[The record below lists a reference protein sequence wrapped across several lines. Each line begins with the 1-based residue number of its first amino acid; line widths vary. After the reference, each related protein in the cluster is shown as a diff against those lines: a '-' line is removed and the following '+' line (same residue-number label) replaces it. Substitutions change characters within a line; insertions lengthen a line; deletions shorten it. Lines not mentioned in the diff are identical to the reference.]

1 MPRNKSHMFS
11 EIEDYREALE
21 IKHLRTKNLFV
32 VSLMS
37 LIMVITLVYML
48 ATSFPLMQT
57 ISLLVGYLL
66 VIIFNFA
73 GLAYGGENYRFYQLN
88 KYITTLYIYVLA
100 IATVFVFKSPSAIT
114 ALFIAYAI
122 SAYYQ
127 DLKVI
132 LISNLFLLFSVIMF
146 MINYPEYMNMQNASL
161 EDQLGISIFFFAF
174 VGILTISSYI
184 IVKQKQFFYNQIAL
198 SKETEFRNIDL
209 LIDLQKEV
217 HQEDVNVDK
226 YYEDINAFLEEF
238 SKKLE
243 IENAF
248 TAKMQLLKVLE
259 KGEQKNALQDKYP
272 EYSREDLDD
281 FEELLIGAKHKL
293 RKISIKMSHT
303 FDIDVKRR
311 EMFSETHFKS
321 FNHQADGIEIKIIA
335 FVVFYT
341 ALKRGLDGF
350 AKLDE
355 QTIREALT
363 STDYFY
369 YIDPRVMRIYQKNSE
384 VFDTISEDILRKK
397 VNS

>member
-32 VSLMS
+32 VGLMS
-37 LIMVITLVYML
+37 LIMVISLVYML
-48 ATSFPLMQT
+48 VTSFPIMQT

-73 GLAYGGENYRFYQLN
+73 GLAFGRENYRFYQLN

-100 IATVFVFKSPSAIT
+100 IVTVFIFKSPSAIT

-146 MINYPEYMNMQNASL
+146 MINFPEYMNMQNASL
-161 EDQLGISIFFFAF
+161 EDKLGISIFFFAF

-217 HQEDVNVDK
+217 HQEDVFVDL

-248 TAKMQLLKVLE
+248 AAKMQLLKALE
-259 KGEQKNALQDKYP
+259 KGEQKNVLEDKFP

-303 FDIDVKRR
+303 FNIDVKRR

-384 VFDTISEDILRKK
+384 VFDAISEDILRKK
-397 VNS
+397 VTL

>member
-1 MPRNKSHMFS
+1 
-11 EIEDYREALE
+11 
-21 IKHLRTKNLFV
+21 
-32 VSLMS
+32 
-37 LIMVITLVYML
+37 
-48 ATSFPLMQT
+48 
-57 ISLLVGYLL
+57 
-66 VIIFNFA
+66 
-73 GLAYGGENYRFYQLN
+73 
-88 KYITTLYIYVLA
+88 
-100 IATVFVFKSPSAIT
+100 
-114 ALFIAYAI
+114 
-122 SAYYQ
+122 
-127 DLKVI
+127 
-132 LISNLFLLFSVIMF
+132 
-146 MINYPEYMNMQNASL
+146 
-161 EDQLGISIFFFAF
+161 
-174 VGILTISSYI
+174 
-184 IVKQKQFFYNQIAL
+184 
-198 SKETEFRNIDL
+198 
-209 LIDLQKEV
+209 
-217 HQEDVNVDK
+217 
-226 YYEDINAFLEEF
+226 
-238 SKKLE
+238 
-243 IENAF
+243 
-248 TAKMQLLKVLE
+248 LE

>member
-1 MPRNKSHMFS
+1 MPRNKSYMFS

-32 VSLMS
+32 ITLMS

-48 ATSFPLMQT
+48 VTSFPLLQT

-73 GLAYGGENYRFYQLN
+73 GLAYGWGNYRFYQLN

-100 IATVFVFKSPSAIT
+100 ICTVFIFKSPSTIT

-132 LISNLFLLFSVIMF
+132 LISNLFLLFSVVMF
-146 MINYPEYMNMQNASL
+146 MINFPEYMNMQNASL

-209 LIDLQKEV
+209 LIDMQKEV
-217 HQEDVNVDK
+217 HQEDVNVEK
-226 YYEDINAFLEEF
+226 YYENISAFLDEF

-248 TAKMQLLKVLE
+248 TDKMQLLLALE
-259 KGEQKNALQDKYP
+259 KGEQKNVLQDRYP

-281 FEELLIGAKHKL
+281 FEELLIGAKRKL

-321 FNHQADGIEIKIIA
+321 FNHQADGLEIKIIA

-384 VFDTISEDILRKK
+384 VFDTISDDILRKK
-397 VNS
+397 VT